1 MSTGEPGE
9 TETRIEFAVRVTW
22 EDGQVE
28 TFERNALEYAKW
40 YADIIN
46 ESGGLTPPEYK
57 RRRKGQAVVLRRE
70 VTLPPWEEVK

>member
-46 ESGGLTPPEYK
+46 ESGG
-57 RRRKGQAVVLRRE
+57 
-70 VTLPPWEEVK
+70 